1 MTGKMTIAYEMTD
14 TFGGE
19 ANYSW
24 VKRGTVQVRERG
36 QWGES
41 FANYERRIV
50 RAVKAELG
58 LTGVRCQRESYGEQ
72 IVLRPVG
79 YCHIVFI
86 G

>member
-1 MTGKMTIAYEMTD
+1 MTTETIPFEMTD

-24 VKRGTVQVRERG
+24 CKRGTVQVRERG
-36 QWGES
+36 KHGES
-41 FANYERRIV
+41 YSNYERRIV

-58 LTGVRCQRESYGEQ
+58 LTGIRCQRESYGEQ
-72 IVLRPVG
+72 IVLRPVKS
-79 YCHIVFI
+79 CTVVFI

>member
-1 MTGKMTIAYEMTD
+1 MKYQYEMTD

-24 VKRGTVQVRERG
+24 ARRGEVELPEGASNLMLVRRVKKAIGLEGVPCKRE
-36 QWGES
+36 E
-41 FANYERRIV
+41 
-50 RAVKAELG
+50 
-58 LTGVRCQRESYGEQ
+58 YGEQ

-79 YCHIVFI
+79 SCTVVFI